1 MGAVSAE
8 CVNHE
13 GGVALPGIGGGLPC
27 CGHEAGVPHQGQHK
41 ILGNKIRAEA
51 LAVGRSAS
59 ARRLTRGR
67 RPASHKPAGRS
78 RRNRTRRPVPGG
90 LSRFGEHV
98 RAALT
103 MRSQLRS
110 ASARNAGLCPAE
122 PVASERL
129 PSWRDTPLTGGSL
142 PVTGGR
148 SQRSA
153 ALGVARG
160 RRTASLAP
168 DRDRHAHGAHRISD
182 LAGIRWI
189 PA

>member
-110 ASARNAGLCPAE
+110 ASARNAGLFPAD
-122 PVASERL
+122 PVASATPAVMEGYPTNRRESSSYGRTVATECGTRRCTGPTHGEL
-129 PSWRDTPLTGGSL
+129 GPGPRPS
-142 PVTGGR
+142 
-148 SQRSA
+148 
-153 ALGVARG
+153 
-160 RRTASLAP
+160 RTWGAP
-168 DRDRHAHGAHRISD
+168 D
-182 LAGIRWI
+182 L
-189 PA
+189 